1 MANNFSFSKNT
12 ADEQLEIALLAFQN
26 FESNSINED
35 FADKCAEEIN
45 KCLDYIH
52 REKLCNCNFKKF
64 SKCRP
69 KIFSNCSELEIILDI
84 ADSSKHSG
92 IDRNKYVVKSAEKH
106 NGSFSDAFS
115 REFDISKLII
125 ITKDSDSELFF
136 IDIAKKSLA
145 YLVTLVRPNK
155 AINQTRS

>member
-26 FESNSINED
+26 FESNPINEA

-52 REKLCNCNFKKF
+52 REKLCNCNFEKF
-64 SKCRP
+64 SDCRS
-69 KIFSNCSELEIILDI
+69 KVFNDCSELEIIRDI

-92 IDRNKYVVKSAEKH
+92 IDRSKYVVKSAEKH
-106 NGSFSDAFS
+106 NGSFSSVFS

-125 ITKDSDSELFF
+125 ITKDSDNELFF
-136 IDIAKKSLA
+136 IDIARNSLS
-145 YLVTLVRPNK
+145 YLKALIRP
-155 AINQTRS
+155 